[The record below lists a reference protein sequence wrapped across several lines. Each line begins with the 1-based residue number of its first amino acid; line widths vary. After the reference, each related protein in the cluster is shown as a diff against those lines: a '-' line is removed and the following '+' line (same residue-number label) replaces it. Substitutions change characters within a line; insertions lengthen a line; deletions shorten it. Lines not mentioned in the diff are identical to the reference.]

1 VIAYSV
7 SRRTR
12 EIGIRTAL
20 GAQRGNVAW
29 LVIGEALLI
38 VGFGL
43 LAGLPA
49 AFGLSRLAR
58 AQLYGISPGDP
69 AAMFAA
75 AGSILLITLIA
86 VYVPAARATRIDPM
100 RALRWE

>member
-1 VIAYSV
+1 MIAYSV

-20 GAQRGNVAW
+20 GAQRSDVAW
-29 LVIGEALLI
+29 LVMREALLI
-38 VGFGL
+38 VGLGL

-49 AFGLSRLAR
+49 AFALSRLAR
-58 AQLYGISPGDP
+58 TQLYGISPGDP
-69 AAMFAA
+69 TSMLAA
-75 AGSILLITLIA
+75 AGSILLIALIA
-86 VYVPAARATRIDPM
+86 VYVPAARATRVDPM

>member
-1 VIAYSV
+1 VM
-7 SRRTR
+7 R
-12 EIGIRTAL
+12 
-20 GAQRGNVAW
+20 
-29 LVIGEALLI
+29 EALLI

-69 AAMFAA
+69 TAMLAA
-75 AGSILLITLIA
+75 AGSILLVTIIA
-86 VYVPAARATRIDPM
+86 VYVPAARASRVDPM
-100 RALRWE
+100 QALRWE